1 MRIQQNHLNFSI
13 LRAGKKQSLTWTK
26 FQFLASW
33 KPAFSL
39 NTNSWIGGYQRFFI
53 MPIAKLWKKFVKAM
67 TFSKIQDCR
76 FYAFIGYDFIGLDM
90 IGYWIIGYDF
100 IWFYAFIGYDFIGLI
115 FINEISIHIKLCS
128 TLLHW
133 IVCYSLT
140 IIYFSKKLYIFI
152 TELTDCLCLLTKSMR
167 YKQKLLFQSV
177 LMIAYFDTC
186 FQNLFFY

>member
-1 MRIQQNHLNFSI
+1 MQIQQNHLNFSI
-13 LRAGKKQSLTWTK
+13 LQAGKKQSLTWTK

-76 FYAFIGYDFIGLDM
+76 FYAFIGYDFIGL
-90 IGYWIIGYDF
+90 
-100 IWFYAFIGYDFIGLI
+100 I
-115 FINEISIHIKLCS
+115 FINEISIHIKFCS

-152 TELTDCLCLLTKSMR
+152 SELTDCLCLLTKSMR
-167 YKQKLLFQSV
+167 YKQKLLCQSV

-186 FQNLFFY
+186 FQNLSFY